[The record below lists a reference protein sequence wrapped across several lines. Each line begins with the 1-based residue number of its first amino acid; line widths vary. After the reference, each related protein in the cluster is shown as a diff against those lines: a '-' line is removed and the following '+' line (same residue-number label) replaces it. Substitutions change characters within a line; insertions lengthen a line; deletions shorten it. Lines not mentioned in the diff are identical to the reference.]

1 MHTYHWKPLAIMELF
16 VMCCWGMKAEVAGVE
31 EKLQAGRI
39 GFSFRGMA
47 VLTIGQKLDLRLTL
61 L

>member
-1 MHTYHWKPLAIMELF
+1 MELF